1 MFAPSVALEPP
12 VGWADASAEI
22 AQPPIAAGSGATL
35 TQWRVSRSPA
45 NEVLVGACVATPIPG
60 WVEDLRPSVVART
73 TAFTAAAAERVIGVP
88 IELREARGAQSA
100 ERAEELAGGVAGGAP
115 DREAD
120 RRFLVL
126 PAGAPESGPRLGSAR
141 TFLGFGEG
149 SVVTCFVLCASRGAA
164 PEPPPSRARAC
175 DSSVLGARLEGDAAP
190 PPPGAGLR
198 GVTWAVHNPRSA
210 AAWAGAIVAA
220 LGVLA
225 VVSRRRPRS
234 RI

>member
-22 AQPPIAAGSGATL
+22 AQPPIAAGSGAAL
-35 TQWRVSRSPA
+35 TQWGASRSPA
-45 NEVLVGACVATPIPG
+45 GDQVLVAACVATPIPG

-88 IELREARGAQSA
+88 IELREADGRF
-100 ERAEELAGGVAGGAP
+100 LVATAGAP
-115 DREAD
+115 D
-120 RRFLVL
+120 
-126 PAGAPESGPRLGSAR
+126 GSPRLGSAR

-149 SVVTCFVLCASRGAA
+149 SVVTCFALCAARGATREAA
-164 PEPPPSRARAC
+164 PSPPRAC
-175 DSSVLGARLEGDAAP
+175 EGSVVGARLEGDAAP

-198 GVTWAVHNPRSA
+198 GVTWAVHNPRRT
-210 AAWAGAIVAA
+210 AAWAGAIVVA
-220 LGVLA
+220 LGALA
-225 VVSRRRPRS
+225 VASRRRPRS